1 MYSRQKCPIEKEG
14 VLMLDIL
21 LVLLIFAWAA
31 LVWLYREMRK
41 QDRRFEEISDAV
53 AEMNRNLRWSVIQG
67 VALSM
72 ALWQTGGRGV
82 MQVKVPFTPDGSSQK
97 VVMVSVTSQAVVVS
111 SPGETELV
119 ARIGV

>member
-1 MYSRQKCPIEKEG
+1 
-14 VLMLDIL
+14 MLDIL